1 MLWIFFD
8 CLNCDVF
15 WSRCDGMLNAIRMGD
30 STDHGGEVVEA
41 SPIMRING
49 RGVARKGDKIKC
61 PIHPDVN
68 PNVIEEGDP
77 NIKDH
82 GVPIARQ
89 GHLGTCGCR
98 LISSL
103 E

>member
-1 MLWIFFD
+1 
-8 CLNCDVF
+8 
-15 WSRCDGMLNAIRMGD
+15 MLNAIRMGD

-41 SPIMRING
+41 SRIMKING
-49 RGVARKGDKIKC
+49 RGVARKGDKIRC